1 MEVDMFNKFTIEN
14 RKDLL
19 LLLLYSPG
27 WSNSKNEPI
36 AGRTRLVKMIFL
48 FQEEE
53 LKNFNADFSQVAMY
67 DYHAW
72 KYGPFSKNVYD
83 DLMFFQLRGFI
94 ESKNTDDSSFEGA
107 EEYYEWQNSNLD
119 ETEDNIVEIN
129 DYCEEEYSLTQEGID
144 FVENNLYK
152 TLSNNQ
158 KSMLNIFKSRFN
170 NMPLKSL
177 LLYVYKRYPE
187 QTNESLI
194 KDKLLS

>member
-1 MEVDMFNKFTIEN
+1 MFKKFTIDN

-27 WSNSKNEPI
+27 RNNSNNEPI

-53 LKNFNADFSQVAMY
+53 LKNFNADFSQVEMY
-67 DYHAW
+67 DYQPW

-83 DLMFFQLRGFI
+83 DLMFFQLRNFI
-94 ESKNTDDSSFEGA
+94 DSQNTDDSSYEGA
-107 EEYYEWQNSNLD
+107 EEYYEWQNSNLE
-119 ETEDNIVEIN
+119 ETENNIVEIN
-129 DYCEEEYSLTQEGID
+129 DYSEEEFSLTSEGVA
-144 FVENNLYK
+144 FVEKNLYSS
-152 TLSNNQ
+152 LSNNQ
-158 KSMLNIFKSRFN
+158 KLILTTFKSKFN

-177 LLYVYKRYPE
+177 LLYVYKRYPK
-187 QTNESLI
+187 QTDESLI

>member
-1 MEVDMFNKFTIEN
+1 MFKKFTIDN

-27 WSNSKNEPI
+27 RNNSNNEPI

-53 LKNFNADFSQVAMY
+53 LKNFNADFSQVEMY
-67 DYHAW
+67 DYQPW

-83 DLMFFQLRGFI
+83 DLMFFQLRNFFD
-94 ESKNTDDSSFEGA
+94 SQNTDDSSYEGA
-107 EEYYEWQNSNLD
+107 EEYYEWQNSNLE
-119 ETEDNIVEIN
+119 ETENNIVEIN
-129 DYCEEEYSLTQEGID
+129 DYSEEEFSLTREGVA
-144 FVENNLYK
+144 FVEKNLYSS
-152 TLSNNQ
+152 LSNNQ
-158 KSMLNIFKSRFN
+158 KLILTTFKSKFN

-177 LLYVYKRYPE
+177 LLYVYKRYPK
-187 QTNESLI
+187 QTDESLI

>member
-1 MEVDMFNKFTIEN
+1 MFKKFTIDN

-27 WSNSKNEPI
+27 RNNSNNEPI

-53 LKNFNADFSQVAMY
+53 LKNFNADFSQVEMY
-67 DYHAW
+67 DYQPW

-83 DLMFFQLRGFI
+83 DLMFFQLRNFI
-94 ESKNTDDSSFEGA
+94 DSQNTDDSSYEGA
-107 EEYYEWQNSNLD
+107 EEYYEWQNSNLE
-119 ETEDNIVEIN
+119 ETENNIVEIN
-129 DYCEEEYSLTQEGID
+129 DYSEEEFSLTREGVA
-144 FVENNLYK
+144 FVEKNLYSS
-152 TLSNNQ
+152 LSNNQ
-158 KSMLNIFKSRFN
+158 KLILTTFKSKFN

-177 LLYVYKRYPE
+177 LLYVYKRYPK
-187 QTNESLI
+187 QTDESLI